1 MQNLFNFLLR
11 HSSWFLFLFYLI
23 ISLSFLFRSN
33 AYQRSFYFNTSN
45 SVVGNTLAI
54 SGNVKSYFDLGSV
67 NQSLS
72 TQNAQLEKRVLELED
87 QLKAVKSVMMDT
99 TYADTLMR
107 VKYDYIP
114 AQVVN
119 NSINQLQNYITIN
132 RGSKDGVRK
141 DMGVVDHN
149 GIVGIVSA
157 VSDHFS
163 VVISVLNTKL
173 RLSGK
178 IKNSDFFGSLT
189 WDGLSPRQILL
200 EELPRHVIYKEGDT
214 IVTSGFSTVFP
225 EGITVGRIE
234 TSEKQTND
242 NFYRLKVNLATD
254 FYRLR
259 DVRVIKNSFDSE
271 RKQLEETADTK

>member
-1 MQNLFNFLLR
+1 MQNLFNFLLK

-23 ISLSFLFRSN
+23 ISLSFLFQSN
-33 AYQRSFYFNTSN
+33 AYQRSFYLNTSN
-45 SVVGNTLAI
+45 RIVGNTLAV
-54 SGNVKSYFDLGSV
+54 SGNIKSYWDLGSV
-67 NQSLS
+67 NQALS
-72 TQNAQLEKRVLELED
+72 SQNAQLEKKVLELED
-87 QLKAVKSVMMDT
+87 QLKAVKSALMDT
-99 TYADTLMR
+99 TYADTLLR

-178 IKNSDFFGSLT
+178 IKSTDFFGSLT
-189 WDGLSPRQILL
+189 WDGLSPKQILL

-225 EGITVGRIE
+225 EGITVGKIE

-242 NFYRLKVNLATD
+242 NFYRLKVKLATD

-259 DVRVIKNSFDSE
+259 DVRIIKNNFDSE
-271 RKQLEETADTK
+271 RKHLEETADTK

>member
-1 MQNLFNFLLR
+1 M
-11 HSSWFLFLFYLI
+11 Y
-23 ISLSFLFRSN
+23 FLFRSN

-45 SVVGNTLAI
+45 SLVGNTLAI
-54 SGNVKSYFDLGSV
+54 SGNIKSYFDLGSV

-72 TQNAQLEKRVLELED
+72 TQNALLEKKVLELED

-178 IKNSDFFGSLT
+178 IRNTDFFGSLT
-189 WDGLSPRQILL
+189 WDGLSPKQILL
-200 EELPRHVIYKEGDT
+200 EELPRHVVYKEGDT

-234 TSEKQTND
+234 ASEKQTND

-259 DVRVIKNSFDSE
+259 NVRVIKNSFDSE

>member
-132 RGSKDGVRK
+132 RGSKDGIRK

>member
-45 SVVGNTLAI
+45 RVVGSTLAI
-54 SGNVKSYFDLGSV
+54 SGNIKSYFDLGSV

-72 TQNAQLEKRVLELED
+72 TQNASLEKRVLELED
-87 QLKAVKSVMMDT
+87 QLKAVKSTMMDT

-107 VKYDYIP
+107 VKYEYIP

-119 NSINQLQNYITIN
+119 NSVNQLQNYITIN

-178 IKNSDFFGSLT
+178 LKNTDFFGSLT
-189 WDGLSPRQILL
+189 WDGLSPQQILL
-200 EELPRHVIYKEGDT
+200 EELPRHVVYKQGDT

-225 EGITVGRIE
+225 EGIPVGRIE
-234 TSEKQTND
+234 TSEKQAND
-242 NFYRLKVNLATD
+242 NFYRLKVNLSTD

-259 DVRVIKNSFDSE
+259 DVRVIKNDFDSE

>member
-23 ISLSFLFRSN
+23 ISLSFLFKSN
-33 AYQRSFYFNTSN
+33 AYQRSYYLNTSN
-45 SVVGNTLAI
+45 RIVGNTLAI
-54 SGNVKSYFDLGSV
+54 SGNVKSYFDL
-67 NQSLS
+67 NQINAALS
-72 TQNAQLEKRVLELED
+72 DHNAQLEKKVLELEE
-87 QLKAVKSVMMDT
+87 QLSAAKSAMSDT
-99 TYADTLMR
+99 TYADTLSR
-107 VKYDYIP
+107 VKYNYIP

-119 NSINQLQNYITIN
+119 NSIGQLQNYITIN
-132 RGSKDGVRK
+132 RGSKDGIHK

-189 WDGLSPRQILL
+189 WDGLAPDQILL
-200 EELPRHVIYKEGDT
+200 EELPRHVVYKEGDT

-225 EGITVGRIE
+225 AGIPVGTIE
-234 TSEKQTND
+234 TSEKQAND
-242 NFYRLKVNLATD
+242 NFFRLKIKLLTD

-259 DVRVIKNSFDSE
+259 DVRVVKNEFDSE
-271 RKQLEETADTK
+271 RKALEESADTK

>member
-11 HSSWFLFLFYLI
+11 HSSWFIFLFHLI

-33 AYQRSFYFNTSN
+33 AYQRSFYLNTSN
-45 SVVGNTLAI
+45 RVVGNTLAI

-87 QLKAVKSVMMDT
+87 QLKAVKSAMMDT
-99 TYADTLMR
+99 TYTDTLMR

-178 IKNSDFFGSLT
+178 IKNTDFFGSLT
-189 WDGLSPRQILL
+189 WDGLSPKQILL
-200 EELPRHVIYKEGDT
+200 EELPRHVVYKEGDT

-225 EGITVGRIE
+225 EGIPVGTIE
-234 TSEKQTND
+234 TSEKQAND
-242 NFYRLKVNLATD
+242 NFYRLKVNLTTD

>member
-1 MQNLFNFLLR
+1 MQNLFNFLLK

-45 SVVGNTLAI
+45 SLVGNTLAI
-54 SGNVKSYFDLGSV
+54 SGNIKSYFDLGSV

-72 TQNAQLEKRVLELED
+72 TQNALLEKKVLELED

-178 IKNSDFFGSLT
+178 IRNTDFFGSLT
-189 WDGLSPRQILL
+189 WDGLSPKQILL
-200 EELPRHVIYKEGDT
+200 EELPRHVVYKEGDT

-234 TSEKQTND
+234 ASEKQTND

-259 DVRVIKNSFDSE
+259 NVRVIKNSFDSE